1 MTRFAVPLTVLLV
14 LSFAALSVVRDNG
27 LRVRLLE
34 VARASERLRREARP
48 LPEDLARVY
57 VMTGHDTAPAARHA
71 MLEEIEAYHRVRPWE
86 ASYALGKPSE
96 YVPYADRARPRGAGS
111 NPQPR
116 AAATTPPNR
125 AAPPTPAGPSLL
137 ARFLSSAPDAPLA
150 IPEHPTSDVEMP
162 PRTWPRLGD
171 AAGLRTLLGDPDG
184 AVRSLAAEALATLH
198 QAEDV
203 PRLAALLGDPSPGA
217 VTLGWS
223 YQMNAV
229 VLVPGQPPPR
239 FWTPED
245 PVPSRT
251 WEDRTVAASARA
263 GLTLMTG
270 ERFESQGNLNEAFQT
285 WWKNNDLGE
294 DAVWFWQRRLDRE
307 QDEVD
312 AVIRGMPAISGEAA
326 RRAQAFD
333 IAWEPRRKE
342 IVRDLGE
349 RPVSVRAKIDLAT
362 EPLFWSG
369 NSTGAINVFF
379 AEGLSSPLTADEIL
393 ELLDRSPD
401 WRDVAAESRLR
412 SRVLSRLSRLVE
424 QGKLPVR
431 DSSAVRQRLS
441 RTR

>member
-14 LSFAALSVVRDNG
+14 LSLAVLSVVRDNG

-34 VARASERLRREARP
+34 AARASERLRREARP

-71 MLEEIEAYHRVRPWE
+71 MLEEIEAYHRVRPWD

-96 YVPYADRARPRGAGS
+96 YVPYSDRARPRGAGS
-111 NPQPR
+111 NRQPR
-116 AAATTPPNR
+116 AAATSPPNG

-137 ARFLSSAPDAPLA
+137 ARFLASAPDSPSA
-150 IPEHPTSDVEMP
+150 IPEPPTPHVEMP
-162 PRTWPRLGD
+162 PRTWPTLGD
-171 AAGLRTLLGDPDG
+171 AAGLRTLLADPDG

-198 QAEDV
+198 QPEDV
-203 PRLAALLGDPSPGA
+203 PRLAALLGDQSPGA

-223 YQMNAV
+223 YQLNAV
-229 VLVPGQPPPR
+229 ALFPGQPPPR
-239 FWTPED
+239 RWTPED

-263 GLTLMTG
+263 GLILMTG
-270 ERFESQGNLNEAFQT
+270 ERLESRGNLSAAFQT

-312 AVIRGMPAISGEAA
+312 TVIRGMRAISGDSA
-326 RRAQAFD
+326 RRARAFD
-333 IAWEPRRKE
+333 IAWDPRRKE

-349 RPVSVRAKIDLAT
+349 RPVSIRTKIYLAVEPRFREGTWT
-362 EPLFWSG
+362 E
-369 NSTGAINVFF
+369 AIDDFF
-379 AEGLSSPLTADEIL
+379 AGRDSKASAADDIL
-393 ELLDRSPD
+393 ERLDRSPD
-401 WRDVAAESRLR
+401 WRDVAADSRLR

-441 RTR
+441 RIR